1 VIISESKNSRWTR
14 ENVFFTA
21 MAVGMT
27 IVVFVGFSQSFF
39 LRPML
44 PEAPE
49 WAAPET
55 VFYIHGLIFSAW
67 MVLLLIQTSLV
78 GSHQIQTHRRLGISG
93 AFLAALMVIVGVL
106 ISIVAARRPGGFI
119 GATVPPLQELV
130 IPIFDMVLFGLF
142 AGLAI
147 ACRRNSQSHKRLIL
161 LATINLLHT
170 AIARIPMPNIGISSY
185 IINHSLADVFI
196 IFLVTWDL
204 ITIRRLHPVTLWAGL
219 LTIVSQPLRLWVADT
234 QPWLSMAGWVVGAF
248 D

>member
-1 VIISESKNSRWTR
+1 VNISESRKSRWTR

-67 MVLLLIQTSLV
+67 MALLIIQTSLI
-78 GSHQIQTHRRLGISG
+78 GSHKIKTHRRLGVSG
-93 AFLAALMVIVGVL
+93 AILAATVVLVGVL

-119 GATVPPLQELV
+119 GATAPPLQELV

-147 ACRRNSQSHKRLIL
+147 AWRRNSQCHKRLVL
-161 LATINLLHT
+161 LATINLLHA
-170 AIARIPMPNIGISSY
+170 AISRIPMPNIGVSGY
-185 IINHSLADVFI
+185 VINHSLADVFI
-196 IFLVTWDL
+196 IFLVIWDL
-204 ITIRRLHPVTLWAGL
+204 FTIRRLHPVTLWAGL
-219 LTIVSQPLRLWVADT
+219 LTVVSQPLRLWVADT
-234 QPWLSMAGWVVGAF
+234 QIWLSIAGLLVGAI